1 MSEAPM
7 EVPRR
12 HLGLVF
18 VHGAGKEPSGYYRGF
33 LAALATALGAE
44 PSYLAA
50 WRADLC
56 DLGPAVKA
64 GPAAAPRLTRE
75 AEEFRQAY
83 LLALGMGVDGQHERG
98 AQSPVRSVGG
108 TLISLTDTVNDV
120 VQYFYNPSMRS
131 AIQLRLHERLAEAAG
146 AFDHTLLVSH
156 SLGTVIAYDVLR
168 QKASDYNIH
177 TWFTTGSPL
186 AKLAQLGQVTKDVG
200 QIARGGISAWH
211 NLFDPGDVVASALST
226 CFAFPLKDVIVENGA
241 GILNSHNYWG
251 NSAVAGL
258 VAEAVKRRYLRLPL

>member
-1 MSEAPM
+1 MEAA
-7 EVPRR
+7 RR

-33 LAALATALGAE
+33 LSALAADLGAE
-44 PSYLAA
+44 PPYLAT
-50 WRADLC
+50 WWADLC
-56 DLGPAVKA
+56 DLGPAVKGGA
-64 GPAAAPRLTRE
+64 AAAPRLTQE
-75 AEEFRQAY
+75 AEAFRQAY
-83 LLALGMGVDGQHERG
+83 LAALGLGAADGTWPDGKG

-108 TLISLTDTVNDV
+108 TLISLTDTVNDI

-131 AIQLRLHERLAEAAG
+131 AIQARLHDRLAEATA

-168 QKASDYNIH
+168 QKASAYNVH

-186 AKLAQLGQVTKDVG
+186 ARLAQLGQVTRDVG
-200 QIARGGISAWH
+200 QIAGDSVSAWH
-211 NLFDPGDVVASALST
+211 NLYDPGDVVASALSS
-226 CFAFPLKDVIVENGA
+226 CFSFPLKDVIVENGA

-251 NSAVAGL
+251 NTAVAGL
-258 VAEAVKRRYLRLPL
+258 VADAVKRRYLRLPL

>member
-1 MSEAPM
+1 MDA
-7 EVPRR
+7 PRR

-18 VHGAGKEPSGYYRGF
+18 IHGAGKEPSGYYRGF
-33 LAALATALGAE
+33 LAALAAALGAE
-44 PSYLAA
+44 PPYLST
-50 WRADLC
+50 WWADLC

-64 GPAAAPRLTRE
+64 GPAVPPRLTRE

-83 LLALGMGVDGQHERG
+83 QLALGIGMGVGGLPEQG

-146 AFDHTLLVSH
+146 AFDHTILVSH

-168 QKASDYNIH
+168 QKANDYNIH

-186 AKLAQLGQVTKDVG
+186 AKLAELGQVTRDVG
-200 QIARGGISAWH
+200 HIAGNGISAWH
-211 NLFDPGDVVASALST
+211 NLFDPSDLVASPLSA
-226 CFAFPLKDVIVENGA
+226 CFSFPLKDVMVENGS

-251 NSAVAGL
+251 NSVAAGL
-258 VAEAVKRRYLRLPL
+258 VAEAVKRRYLRLVL